1 MPLTNWLTEC
11 FQEDDFRKELPT
23 NCYRRLALIT
33 LVSIFLFKIYTV
45 ILAYSKEGSACIFV
59 DFLSIVGLVASIFLI
74 KQYRPTKIIKFA
86 LAAYLTDIT
95 VHAVL
100 GKTFPLFWLPTM
112 AVIAV
117 LFLKEREFLVYLVLL
132 ILPILGTSLKF
143 LLSPSPLEDKKI
155 LTIAESTLLLA
166 VTATVLTP
174 YKLLVNRYR
183 KYLSQIIEIDP
194 LTKALNRRAL
204 MTKLKLY
211 VSAGVPV
218 SVMMLDIDNFK
229 RINDTYGHLTGDKV
243 LKELSEIIEKSLRSG
258 DFVGRYGGEEFLI
271 VLPRTNKETAFKVAE
286 RIRRKIERHRFPVP
300 EPVTVS
306 IGVADSREGESLEEL
321 ISLADERL
329 YRAKRSGKNRVIA
342 A

>member
-1 MPLTNWLTEC
+1 V
-11 FQEDDFRKELPT
+11 KHYKPT
-23 NCYRRLALIT
+23 R
-33 LVSIFLFKIYTV
+33 
-45 ILAYSKEGSACIFV
+45 
-59 DFLSIVGLVASIFLI
+59 
-74 KQYRPTKIIKFA
+74 IIKFA
-86 LAAYLTDIT
+86 LSAYLIDIT
-95 VHAVL
+95 VHALL
-100 GKTFPLFWLPTM
+100 GNSLSLFWLPTL

-117 LFLKEREFLVYLVLL
+117 LFLREREFLLYLILL
-132 ILPILGTSLKF
+132 TLPILGTLVKF
-143 LLSPSPLEDKKI
+143 LFSSSSLGNNELLI
-155 LTIAESTLLLA
+155 IAESTLLLA
-166 VTATVLTP
+166 VTTAVLTP
-174 YKLLVNRYR
+174 YKLLISRYR

-194 LTKALNRRAL
+194 LTKTLNRRAL
-204 MTKLKLY
+204 MARLKLY
-211 VSAGVPV
+211 LSAGIPI

-243 LKELSEIIEKSLRSG
+243 LKELSEIIEKSLRSE

-306 IGVADSREGESLEEL
+306 IGVADSTEGESLEEL